1 MNLNHCNAPLLR
13 KEAHTYNNLRTWEV
27 KACRS
32 RAQEHPHSH
41 WGLKNNKNYKRQGL
55 INETKQQSGKKS
67 LYQLSQERRE
77 PD

>member
-13 KEAHTYNNLRTWEV
+13 KEAHTYNNLRTLEV

-55 INETKQQSGKKS
+55 IN
-67 LYQLSQERRE
+67 
-77 PD
+77 